1 MCSSSQ
7 KQRHR
12 HPSGSLIGNVDIWLA
27 YTSNASATWFDT
39 YYSLHTFPSPLQPSR
54 FCLEANICGHALV
67 RIHTNSIS
75 VVRRVLG
82 FGLDGKLL
90 GTLGE
95 RMRAQAKSGRV
106 TQPKAVVDRWN
117 AATPDPRADLARRC
131 IIEAELDVMRGQTR
145 LRNLKSMG
153 LDTADAE
160 GALSQSNMKLL
171 QMRNHYEIVDNL
183 LSPSPI
189 NKAHR

>member
-1 MCSSSQ
+1 M
-7 KQRHR
+7 
-12 HPSGSLIGNVDIWLA
+12 
-27 YTSNASATWFDT
+27 
-39 YYSLHTFPSPLQPSR
+39 
-54 FCLEANICGHALV
+54 
-67 RIHTNSIS
+67 
-75 VVRRVLG
+75 
-82 FGLDGKLL
+82 DGKLL
-90 GTLGE
+90 GSLGE
-95 RMRAQAKSGRV
+95 RMRARAKAGRV

-117 AATPDPRADLARRC
+117 AVTPDPRADLARRC

>member
-27 YTSNASATWFDT
+27 YTSNASA
-39 YYSLHTFPSPLQPSR
+39 SLVRYIVIHSHTFSSPLQPSR

-171 QMRNHYEIVDNL
+171 QMRNHYEIVANL

-189 NKAHR
+189 Q